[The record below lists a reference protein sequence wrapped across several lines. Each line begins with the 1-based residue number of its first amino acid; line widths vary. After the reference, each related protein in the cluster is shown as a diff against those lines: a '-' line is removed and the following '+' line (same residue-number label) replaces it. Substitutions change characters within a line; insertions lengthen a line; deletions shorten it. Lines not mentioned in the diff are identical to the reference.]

1 MPTYSSGGNVWESNA
16 YRELNTI
23 SNVDIFS
30 TVSNHRNYINTS
42 NLYKFADGGMAA
54 SISEANRLKQQVD
67 NVHLSK
73 ESISQLA
80 AVVIEAVS
88 AMPNPIVAV
97 RDIDTAQNEVSVVQS
112 LATY

>member
-23 SNVDIFS
+23 SDVDIFS
-30 TVSNHRNYINTS
+30 TVSNHRNYISTS

-54 SISEANRLKQQVD
+54 SISEANRLKQQVGS
-67 NVHLSK
+67 VQLSK
-73 ESISQLA
+73 ESIAQLA
-80 AVVIEAVS
+80 AVVVEAVA